1 MKLMQLIYV
10 SDLVDHNESVLAAIL
25 ESAVH
30 HNQQNGI
37 TGMLLY
43 AEGSFIQ
50 VLEGDAPAVLE
61 TYGRVCQ
68 DRRHSNVTQLVLQ
81 SVAERQFSKWS
92 MGYKRLRAQDVQS
105 FPQYAPHFRYGF
117 GAKSFDA
124 APGDALDM
132 LKLFSQ
138 QMF

>member
-1 MKLMQLIYV
+1 MKLVQLIYV

-25 ESAVH
+25 ESAVR

-50 VLEGDAPAVLE
+50 VLEGDEPAVLE
-61 TYGRVCQ
+61 TFARVSL
-68 DRRHSNVTQLVLQ
+68 DLRHRNVTQLMLEP
-81 SVAERQFSKWS
+81 VAERQFANWS
-92 MGYKRLRAQDVQS
+92 MGYKRLRTQDVQN
-105 FPQYAPHFRYGF
+105 FPQYAPYFRYGF
-117 GAKSFDA
+117 GAKAFEA

-138 QMF
+138 RMF